1 MTIIFVI
8 IFCEYLIYFITLSQC
23 DWPEVDSHNSA
34 TNTNFTNIMFIT
46 DIHLLPNTLRHIF
59 DGPRFEWQMS
69 RSFETAT
76 QLFDPKII
84 FILGDTFD
92 TGEKADDYEFVTYIQ
107 RFKNLFLGIKTLIE
121 NRNLNSC

>member
-1 MTIIFVI
+1 
-8 IFCEYLIYFITLSQC
+8 
-23 DWPEVDSHNSA
+23 
-34 TNTNFTNIMFIT
+34 MFIT

-59 DGPRFEWQMS
+59 DSSRYEWQMS

-92 TGEKADDYEFVTYIQ
+92 SGGDADDYEFVTYIQ
-107 RFKNLFLGIKTLIE
+107 RFKNLFNRYE
-121 NRNLNSC
+121 NFY

>member
-1 MTIIFVI
+1 MIFVI
-8 IFCEYLIYFITLSQC
+8 SFCEYLIYFITLSQC
-23 DWPEVDSHNSA
+23 DWPQIDSHNSA
-34 TNTNFTNIMFIT
+34 TNINYTNIMFIT

-59 DGPRFEWQMS
+59 DSPRFEWQMS

-92 TGEKADDYEFVTYIQ
+92 TGEKANNYEFVTYIQ
-107 RFKNLFLGIKTLIE
+107 RFRNLFLGMKTFE
-121 NRNLNSC
+121 Y